1 MLPKYLK
8 IDAVVV
14 LNLKMH
20 IKKDWIDEVYDRF
33 FANYANVTTADF
45 HQFDNDAKR
54 AHEVIISKLQGQCQ
68 KNEESKF
75 EQFLKKLDKKY
86 PKLMKKNFIFYDRN
100 GRNEKKFS
108 CKKFAK
114 RLVIL
119 LFHFNIVKSSIVKDK
134 LGDKV

>member
-20 IKKDWIDEVYDRF
+20 IEKAWIDEVYKKF
-33 FANYANVTTADF
+33 FTKYANERTADF
-45 HQFDNDAKR
+45 HQFDDDAKS
-54 AHEVIISKLQGQCQ
+54 AHKVIISKLQGQCK
-68 KNEESKF
+68 KNEEGKF

-86 PKLMKKNFIFYDRN
+86 PKLMKKNFIIN
-100 GRNEKKFS
+100 NEPGRKLS

-114 RLVIL
+114 ELVIYC
-119 LFHFNIVKSSIVKDK
+119 FTTT
-134 LGDKV
+134 